1 MKSFRVWK
9 VWDGFGCVV
18 SLATIFDR
26 PAHHAC
32 INGYTLRLAGVVSL
46 LAFGL
51 PLAGSAAPRQQLSG
65 GHVPAAVA
73 RLAPAGSLPG
83 TQRLNLAIGL
93 PLRNRPEL
101 DALLQQLYDP
111 ASPNYHRYLTPEEF
125 TARFGPTANDYQALM
140 DFAKSNGLAV
150 TVTHPNRVVL
160 DVAGTV
166 TDIQKAFRL
175 TLRTYRHPDR
185 KSTRL

>member
-1 MKSFRVWK
+1 MSTRPLCNEVCEDSK
-9 VWDGFGCVV
+9 
-18 SLATIFDR
+18 ATIFDLPARR
-26 PAHHAC
+26 PC

-51 PLAGSAAPRQQLSG
+51 PLSGSAAPRQQLSG

-93 PLRNRPEL
+93 PLRNEQEL

-125 TARFGPTANDYQALM
+125 TARFGPTEQ
-140 DFAKSNGLAV
+140 
-150 TVTHPNRVVL
+150 
-160 DVAGTV
+160 
-166 TDIQKAFRL
+166 
-175 TLRTYRHPDR
+175 
-185 KSTRL
+185 

>member
-1 MKSFRVWK
+1 MKSVHVWK
-9 VWDGFGCVV
+9 VWGGFGCGA
-18 SLATIFDR
+18 SLATIFNR

-46 LAFGL
+46 LALGL
-51 PLAGSAAPRQQLSG
+51 PLVGSAAPRQQLGG

-73 RLAPAGSLPG
+73 RLMPAGSLPS

-93 PLRNRPEL
+93 PLRNEQEL

-125 TARFGPTANDYQALM
+125 TARFGPTEKDYQALM
-140 DFAKSNGLAV
+140 DFAKSNRLTV
-150 TVTHPNRVVL
+150 TVTHPKPRG
-160 DVAGTV
+160 AGTC
-166 TDIQKAFRL
+166 Q
-175 TLRTYRHPDR
+175 
-185 KSTRL
+185 TRP